1 MNYCI
6 ICPYRLK
13 DRPQPCGGWS
23 RGSIPRGGVLN
34 TDDKTR
40 KVNVGSRPL
49 KFKILNEKC
58 SDLKSWVYW
67 NKNI

>member
-1 MNYCI
+1 ML
-6 ICPYRLK
+6 R
-13 DRPQPCGGWS
+13 CGRS
-23 RGSIPRGGVLN
+23 DRGSIPRGGVLN